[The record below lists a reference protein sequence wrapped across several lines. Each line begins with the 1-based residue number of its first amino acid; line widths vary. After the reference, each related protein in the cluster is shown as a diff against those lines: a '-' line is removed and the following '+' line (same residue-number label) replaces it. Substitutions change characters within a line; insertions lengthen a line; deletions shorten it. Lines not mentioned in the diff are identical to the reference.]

1 MYKKD
6 RENLI
11 KRLSNLDLKEL
22 IEPTYTYKEHKKK
35 TFIKVLEEII
45 KKENDYA
52 YENSCHCCGMSSDDD
67 LIVANKLEDIIK
79 GIKNNYYGE
88 DLFRYKNKNK
98 VEVV

>member
-11 KRLSNLDLKEL
+11 KRLSNLDLKTL

-52 YENSCHCCGMSSDDD
+52 YENACDRCGVCEDD
-67 LIVANKLEDIIK
+67 LILANKLEDIVK
-79 GIKNNYYGE
+79 GIKKNYYGE
-88 DLFRYKNKNK
+88 DLFRSKNPNK

>member
-52 YENSCHCCGMSSDDD
+52 YDNACDRCGVLQDD
-67 LIVANKLEDIIK
+67 LIVADALKNIVE
-79 GIKNNYYGE
+79 GIKNNCYGE
-88 DLFRYKNKNK
+88 DLFRSKNPNK